1 MKLVDS
7 INLQNG
13 STLTQDET
21 SWQNEYLKQ
30 ALFDDVVEVLFVKK
44 DGTERRM
51 ICTLK
56 PTLLPTQT
64 DLEEVV
70 QKKTPNPDV
79 LAVWDLENQGWRS
92 FRYDSVIGFTKES

>member
-1 MKLVDS
+1 MTNSLNTTPD
-7 INLQNG
+7 QND
-13 STLTQDET
+13 TAWRND
-21 SWQNEYLKQ
+21 YLKQ
-30 ALFDDVVEVLFVKK
+30 ALLDDVVEVLFVKK

-51 ICTLK
+51 VCTLK
-56 PTLLPTQT
+56 PDLLPVQT
-64 DLEEVV
+64 DLEEAV

>member
-1 MKLVDS
+1 MTNSLNTTTDQS
-7 INLQNG
+7 N
-13 STLTQDET
+13 S
-21 SWQNEYLKQ
+21 SWRNEYLKQ
-30 ALFDDVVEVLFVKK
+30 ALLDDVVEVLFVKK

-56 PTLLPTQT
+56 PDLLPAQT
-64 DLEEVV
+64 DLEEQV
-70 QKKTPNPDV
+70 QKKTSNPDV